1 MTKKDVRIDH
11 MRISVSY
18 QCNLHCEH
26 CYVPEDFRTKYKEVL
41 GDKEMSMEQITGF
54 IDFLMDNH
62 GLEKISVTGGET
74 LIKSVWART
83 KAVLSHANRRGLRVQ
98 LNTGGLGQIPVPDIV
113 SLFDDPSRLLVQI
126 SLDGSK
132 AETVDKFRGHRGVF
146 DSALRYMAELTAA
159 GAKVQA
165 RYTINETNYDE
176 TVGAYELVSEIP
188 IESFK
193 VKPMFA
199 AGTAIENRDKLV
211 QATERIGKLQRALIE
226 ASARC
231 ATYLEVAT
239 PVFFE
244 DSEFAHL
251 ANWRVADC
259 SCGMTSGYL
268 SSSGDLYACS
278 YGVGDG
284 HSGDL
289 VVGNIGTEGFDF
301 ARAWIE
307 APVMDTYRD
316 RLTPHSCPSS
326 SLLLRNLVPTG
337 LPIVKSPAG
346 STCGMPEPAAAQTS
360 VAAD

>member
-1 MTKKDVRIDH
+1 MPSNDVRIDH

-26 CYVPEDFRTKYKEVL
+26 CYVPEDYRVRYKEVL
-41 GDKEMSMEQITGF
+41 GDKEMPLERITEF
-54 IDFLMDNH
+54 IDFLMESH

-74 LIKSVWART
+74 LIKSVWSRT
-83 KAVLSHANRRGLRVQ
+83 RAVLSHANRRGLRVQ
-98 LNTGGLGQIPVPDIV
+98 LNTGGLGQIPVPEIV
-113 SLFDDPSRLLVQI
+113 GLFDDPSRLMVQI

-132 AETVDKFRGHRGVF
+132 AETVDRFRGHRGVF

-159 GAKVQA
+159 GAKVQS

-176 TVGAYELVSEIP
+176 TLGAYELVSEIP
-188 IESFK
+188 IQSFK

-199 AGTAIENRDKLV
+199 AGTAIENADKLIH
-211 QATERIGKLQRALIE
+211 ATERIGALQRSLIQ

-244 DSEFAHL
+244 ESDFAHL
-251 ANWRVADC
+251 SNWRIADC
-259 SCGMTSGYL
+259 TCGMTSGYI

-289 VVGNIGTEGFDF
+289 VVGNIGDEGFEF
-301 ARAWIE
+301 ARAWQEAACIE
-307 APVMDTYRD
+307 SYRD

-326 SLLLRNLVPTG
+326 SLLLRNL
-337 LPIVKSPAG
+337 LPVLSGAT
-346 STCGMPEPAAAQTS
+346 SCDAETAAA
-360 VAAD
+360 AAAPAE

>member
-1 MTKKDVRIDH
+1 MTRNNVRIDH

-18 QCNLHCEH
+18 QCNLRCEH

-41 GDKEMSMEQITGF
+41 GDKEMSMDQITGF
-54 IDFLMDNH
+54 VDYLMENH

-74 LIKSVWART
+74 LIKSVWSRT
-83 KAVLSHANRRGLRVQ
+83 KAVLSHANLRGLRVQ
-98 LNTGGLGQIPVPDIV
+98 LNTGGLGQIPVPEIV
-113 SLFDDPSRLLVQI
+113 SLFDDPSRLMVQI

-132 AETVDKFRGHRGVF
+132 AETVDKFRGRRGVF

-159 GAKVQA
+159 GAKVQS

-176 TVGAYELVSEIP
+176 TLGAYELVSGIP
-188 IESFK
+188 IQSFK

-199 AGTAIENRDKLV
+199 AGTAIENADKLIH
-211 QATERIGKLQRALIE
+211 ATERVGALQRALIE

-239 PVFFE
+239 PVFFDE
-244 DSEFAHL
+244 AELAH
-251 ANWRVADC
+251 AGSNWKIADC

-268 SSSGDLYACS
+268 SSSGDIYACS

-289 VVGNIGTEGFDF
+289 VVGNIQTEGFDF
-301 ARAWIE
+301 VRAWNE
-307 APVMDTYRD
+307 ASCLETYRD

-326 SLLLRNLVPTG
+326 SLLLRNI
-337 LPIVKSPAG
+337 LPVASSCDAV
-346 STCGMPEPAAAQTS
+346 EAAAE
-360 VAAD
+360 

>member
-1 MTKKDVRIDH
+1 MEMNSVRIDH

-26 CYVPEDFRTKYKEVL
+26 CYVPEDYRTKYKEVL
-41 GDKEMSMEQITGF
+41 GDKEMSMDQITGF
-54 IDFLMDNH
+54 IDFLMENH

-74 LIKSVWART
+74 LIKSVWSRT
-83 KAVLSHANRRGLRVQ
+83 KAVLLHANRRGLNVQ
-98 LNTGGLGQIPVPDIV
+98 LNTGGLGQIPVPEIV
-113 SLFDDPSRLLVQI
+113 SLFDDPSRLMVQI

-132 AETVDKFRGHRGVF
+132 AETVDKFRGRRGVF

-159 GAKVQA
+159 GAKVQS

-176 TVGAYELVSEIP
+176 TLGAYELVSEIP
-188 IESFK
+188 IQSFK

-199 AGTAIENRDKLV
+199 AGTAIENADKLIH
-211 QATERIGKLQRALIE
+211 ATERVGTLQRALIE

-244 DSEFAHL
+244 ESEFAHL
-251 ANWRVADC
+251 SNWKIADC

-268 SSSGDLYACS
+268 SSSGDIYACS

-289 VVGNIGTEGFDF
+289 VVGNIGSEGFDF
-301 ARAWIE
+301 ARAWNE
-307 APVMDTYRD
+307 ASCMETYRD

-326 SLLLRNLVPTG
+326 SLLLRNI
-337 LPIVKSPAG
+337 LPVVS
-346 STCGMPEPAAAQTS
+346 SCGVETATTTAAA
-360 VAAD
+360 D

>member
-1 MTKKDVRIDH
+1 MTSNDVRIDH

-26 CYVPEDFRTKYKEVL
+26 CYVPEDYRTKYREVL
-41 GDKEMSMEQITGF
+41 GDKELSLERITEF
-54 IDFLMDNH
+54 IDYLMENH

-74 LIKSVWART
+74 LIKSVWGRT
-83 KAVLSHANRRGLRVQ
+83 RAVLSHANRRGLRVQ
-98 LNTGGLGQIPVPDIV
+98 LNTGGLGQIPVPEIV
-113 SLFDDPSRLLVQI
+113 GLFDDPSRLMVQI
-126 SLDGSK
+126 SLDGSR
-132 AETVDKFRGHRGVF
+132 AETVDRFRGHRGVF

-165 RYTINETNYDE
+165 RYTINESNYDE
-176 TVGAYELVSEIP
+176 TVAAYELVSEIP
-188 IESFK
+188 IQSFK

-199 AGTAIENRDKLV
+199 AGTAIENADRLIH
-211 QATERIGKLQRALIE
+211 ATERVGALQRRLIQ
-226 ASARC
+226 ASASC

-244 DSEFAHL
+244 ETEFGHL
-251 ANWRVADC
+251 SNWRIADC
-259 SCGMTSGYL
+259 TCGMTSGYI

-289 VVGNIGTEGFDF
+289 VVGNIASEGFEF
-301 ARAWIE
+301 ARAWREASCIE
-307 APVMDTYRD
+307 GYRE

-326 SLLLRNLVPTG
+326 SLLLRNV
-337 LPIVKSPAG
+337 LPALPVVS
-346 STCGMPEPAAAQTS
+346 SCGADMAA
-360 VAAD
+360 VEE

>member
-1 MTKKDVRIDH
+1 MTSDDVRIDH

-26 CYVPEDFRTKYKEVL
+26 CYVPEDYRTKYREVL
-41 GDKEMSMEQITGF
+41 GDKELSLERITGF
-54 IDFLMDNH
+54 IDFLMENH

-74 LIKSVWART
+74 LIKSVWGRT
-83 KAVLSHANRRGLRVQ
+83 RAVLSHANRRGLRVQ
-98 LNTGGLGQIPVPDIV
+98 LNTGGLGQIPVPEIV
-113 SLFDDPSRLLVQI
+113 ELFDDPSRLMVQI
-126 SLDGSK
+126 SLDGSR
-132 AETVDKFRGHRGVF
+132 AETVDRFRGHRGVF

-165 RYTINETNYDE
+165 RYTINESNYDE
-176 TVGAYELVSEIP
+176 TVAAYELVSEIP
-188 IESFK
+188 IQSFK

-199 AGTAIENRDKLV
+199 AGTAIENADRLIH
-211 QATERIGKLQRALIE
+211 ATGRIGALQRRLIQ
-226 ASARC
+226 ASASC

-244 DSEFAHL
+244 ETEFAHL
-251 ANWRVADC
+251 GNWRIADC
-259 SCGMTSGYL
+259 TCGMTSGYI

-289 VVGNIGTEGFDF
+289 VVGNIAGEGFDF
-301 ARAWIE
+301 ARAWRE
-307 APVMDTYRD
+307 AVCIQDYRE

-326 SLLLRNLVPTG
+326 SLLLRNV
-337 LPIVKSPAG
+337 LPVH
-346 STCGMPEPAAAQTS
+346 PAAAS
-360 VAAD
+360 CGAEE

>member
-1 MTKKDVRIDH
+1 MSMNSVRIDH

-26 CYVPEDFRTKYKEVL
+26 CYVPEDYRMKYKEVL
-41 GDKEMSMEQITGF
+41 GDKEMSMDQITGF
-54 IDFLMDNH
+54 VDYLMDNH

-74 LIKSVWART
+74 LIKSVWSRT

-98 LNTGGLGQIPVPDIV
+98 LNTGGLGQIPVQEIV
-113 SLFDDPSRLLVQI
+113 GLFDDPSRLMVQI

-132 AETVDKFRGHRGVF
+132 AETVDKFRGRRGVF
-146 DSALRYMAELTAA
+146 VSALRYMAELTAA
-159 GAKVQA
+159 GAKVQS

-176 TVGAYELVSEIP
+176 TLGAYELVSEIP
-188 IESFK
+188 IQSFK

-199 AGTAIENRDKLV
+199 AGTAIENADKLIHETKRV
-211 QATERIGKLQRALIE
+211 GALQRALIE

-244 DSEFAHL
+244 ESEFAHL
-251 ANWRVADC
+251 SNWKIADC

-268 SSSGDLYACS
+268 SSSGDIYACS

-284 HSGDL
+284 QSGDL
-289 VVGNIGTEGFDF
+289 VVGNIGSEGFDF
-301 ARAWIE
+301 PRAWNE
-307 APVMDTYRD
+307 ASCMETYRD

-326 SLLLRNLVPTG
+326 SLLLRNI
-337 LPIVKSPAG
+337 LPVV
-346 STCGMPEPAAAQTS
+346 TS
-360 VAAD
+360 DAVEAVAE